1 MVVEEEV
8 VEMPVSAGD
17 PGHVIV
23 TGIAGAVGLALGL
36 KNGRG
41 KGLDR
46 VKGKDVRD
54 LEIAKGD
61 QGLGTEKGQDA
72 PDPEIVK
79 NRVWERNGVVGLRL
93 KMNQR
98 IPWMAAT
105 TITHR
110 MTMTTEDTMLISKLS
125 MTMRIVNH
133 LPPTVVAA
141 ILGIDAGS
149 LQNKK

>member
-23 TGIAGAVGLALGL
+23 TGIAGAAGHALDL

-93 KMNQR
+93 KTNQR
-98 IPWMAAT
+98 IP
-105 TITHR
+105 
-110 MTMTTEDTMLISKLS
+110 
-125 MTMRIVNH
+125 
-133 LPPTVVAA
+133 
-141 ILGIDAGS
+141 
-149 LQNKK
+149 